1 MQTRVGSQS
10 PSKGGCF
17 FVITTWLLSL
27 GTWHRSWNF
36 ALKYSLLSEEQG
48 QAARVSLKFKFR
60 YCPACYF
67 HKFRWEWSPF
77 CCHSFLPW
85 LSFLSVRE
93 RLVIPLASCQ
103 WMPVTECGADVPD
116 GAQRELWHI
125 FFFVAR
131 KDERH
136 VGEGRVLFSLF
147 LALSQLTSKQK
158 WSFYMVR
165 WFTVQHRRLVWEH
178 FLRACEPSLH
188 PKAAAEED
196 SEGEPAEMS
205 FSLIRTK
212 PSLDDR
218 LSKSLLRNDG
228 WRGER
233 LEAWEAATNEYN
245 RI

>member
-125 FFFVAR
+125 FFLWLEKMSATSEKEEFC
-131 KDERH
+131 
-136 VGEGRVLFSLF
+136 SL
-147 LALSQLTSKQK
+147 
-158 WSFYMVR
+158 
-165 WFTVQHRRLVWEH
+165 
-178 FLRACEPSLH
+178 
-188 PKAAAEED
+188 
-196 SEGEPAEMS
+196 S
-205 FSLIRTK
+205 FSL
-212 PSLDDR
+212 SHNLL
-218 LSKSLLRNDG
+218 LSKNDRFTWWGDLPFNTGGWFGSISCELVSQVFIQRRPLRKIQRGNLRRWASL
-228 WRGER
+228 
-233 LEAWEAATNEYN
+233 
-245 RI
+245 